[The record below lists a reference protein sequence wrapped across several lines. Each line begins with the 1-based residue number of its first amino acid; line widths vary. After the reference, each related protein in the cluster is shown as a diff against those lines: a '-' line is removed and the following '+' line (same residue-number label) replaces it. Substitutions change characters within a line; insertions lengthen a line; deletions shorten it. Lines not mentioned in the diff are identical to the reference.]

1 MLIPLLI
8 WVITIFSNGTPIISL
23 NTTLSGGFVTLA
35 LPALPQ
41 SYVLIYVNNTPT
53 PGIVNNTYIII
64 PIFGTANVSI
74 TYIPKIQ
81 VMNNFVEIN
90 VINNETIELVVPND
104 VLIYNIT
111 LSIINMTMV
120 NKELVITAGGPG
132 TILYTTTGAQTETTI
147 TTTTP
152 SNTSRKTHPIW
163 FVTLAVI
170 IAIIIIIP
178 VTAIAL
184 RGRALGKQK
193 YLGLEYGLNE
203 YEMAILK
210 YIKSKGGSAYES
222 DISKDLGIPRTTVW
236 RSVKRLESL
245 GLVEVRKVEGK
256 NLVIIKRK
264 S

>member
-81 VMNNFVEIN
+81 VMNNFVEIDI
-90 VINNETIELVVPND
+90 INNETIELVVPNN

-132 TILYTTTGAQTETTI
+132 TILYTTTATQTGTTI
-147 TTTTP
+147 TTP
-152 SNTSRKTHPIW
+152 SSASRKTHPIW
-163 FVTLAVI
+163 FVSLAVI
-170 IAIIIIIP
+170 IVATVIIL

-203 YEMAILK
+203 YETAILK